1 MTVTR
6 PYTSAFDGSD
16 DRRGPTDPIVLGDR
30 YELVELLGRG
40 GMAEVHRAHDRD
52 LGRVVAVKL
61 LPEDRRGDDT
71 DARRLRDEARAAAV
85 LSHPHVIAVHDVG
98 TSPHGVYVVMELI
111 TGRTWGDTVRGPDG
125 RGLVETARVGSA
137 VAAALAHAH
146 EHGIVHR
153 DVNPENVMLLDD
165 GTPKLMDFGIAK
177 TENVPGLT
185 ETGKVVGTVA
195 YMSPEQVRGE
205 RLDGRSDVYSL
216 GCSLYELLTGRAP
229 FAGVGAAEVAAQRLR
244 QPPTPL
250 RQVTPT
256 IPIGLEDVV
265 LRAMA
270 LDARDRPDA
279 ATLSRRLAEV
289 ADRLAAPALQ
299 EGTTEVIDAQP
310 DGGSDRSFAAEH
322 PGPDDDTTPSFD
334 PPPRGAGLRAAGLAL
349 VVLGV
354 LALIAVVALLT
365 LR

>member
-1 MTVTR
+1 VTR
-6 PYTSAFDGSD
+6 PYTSAHDGSD
-16 DRRGPTDPIVLGDR
+16 DPGAAGPVVLGDR

-40 GMAEVHRAHDRD
+40 GMAEVHRARDRE
-52 LGRVVAVKL
+52 LGRIVAIKL

-85 LSHPHVIAVHDVG
+85 LSHPHVVAVHDVG
-98 TSPHGVYVVMELI
+98 TSPHGAYVVMELI
-111 TGRTWGDTVRGPDG
+111 AGRTWGDSVRDRDTGP
-125 RGLVETARVGSA
+125 GLVEATRIGSA

-153 DVNPENVMLLDD
+153 DVNPNNVMLLAD

-216 GCSLYELLTGRAP
+216 GCSLYEVLTGQPP
-229 FAGVGAAEVAAQRLR
+229 FRGVGAAEVAAARLR
-244 QPPTPL
+244 QPPVPL
-250 RQVTPT
+250 RQVVGS

-279 ATLSRRLAEV
+279 ATLGRTLGELSERY
-289 ADRLAAPALQ
+289 AAPSPEAS
-299 EGTTEVIDAQP
+299 TEVIDAAP
-310 DGGSDRSFAAEH
+310 DAGSSRASRR
-322 PGPDDDTTPSFD
+322 GDDTDATAPPSPDTPS
-334 PPPRGAGLRAAGLAL
+334 RGSGLRTAGAIL

-354 LALIAVVALLT
+354 LALAAVAVMLLA
-365 LR
+365 R

>member
-1 MTVTR
+1 MTR

-16 DRRGPTDPIVLGDR
+16 DPRGPAGPVVLGDR

-98 TSPHGVYVVMELI
+98 SSPHGVYVVMEMI
-111 TGRTWGDTVRGPDG
+111 TGRTWGDTVRERG
-125 RGLVETARVGSA
+125 RPGLVETARVGAA
-137 VAAALAHAH
+137 VASALAHAH

-153 DVNPENVMLLDD
+153 DVNPNNVMLLPD

-177 TENVPGLT
+177 TEDVPGLT

-205 RLDGRSDVYSL
+205 RLDGKSDVYSL
-216 GCSLYELLTGRAP
+216 GCSLYEVLTGRPP
-229 FAGVGAAEVAAQRLR
+229 FRGVGAAEVAAQRLR

-256 IPIGLEDVV
+256 VPVALEDVV
-265 LRAMA
+265 LRAMS

-279 ATLSRRLAEV
+279 ASLGRALHDLAE
-289 ADRLAAPALQ
+289 RYAAPPPQ
-299 EGTTEVIDAQP
+299 EATTEVVDAEPGVRP
-310 DGGSDRSFAAEH
+310 DRSATSDRSA
-322 PGPDDDTTPSFD
+322 GPDDDTTPSFD
-334 PPPRGAGLRAAGLAL
+334 PPPRGSGLRTAGLAL

>member
-1 MTVTR
+1 MTR
-6 PYTSAFDGSD
+6 PYTSSHDGAA
-16 DRRGPTDPIVLGDR
+16 GPVVLGDR

-40 GMAEVHRAHDRD
+40 GMAEVHRALDRD

-61 LPEDRRGDDT
+61 LPEDRRDDHT

-85 LSHPHVIAVHDVG
+85 LSHPHVVAVHDVG
-98 TSPHGVYVVMELI
+98 SSPHGVYVVMELI
-111 TGRTWGDTVRGPDG
+111 TGRTWGDTVREQGQP
-125 RGLVETARVGSA
+125 GLVEAARVGA
-137 VAAALAHAH
+137 MVASALAHAH
-146 EHGIVHR
+146 EQGIVHR
-153 DVNPENVMLLDD
+153 DVNPNNVMLLDD

-216 GCSLYELLTGRAP
+216 GCSLYELLTGRPP

-250 RQVTPT
+250 RQITPSV
-256 IPIGLEDVV
+256 PIGFEDVV

-279 ATLSRRLAEV
+279 ATLSRSLDDL
-289 ADRLAAPALQ
+289 ADRYAAPPPQ
-299 EGTTEVIDAQP
+299 ESATEVIDAHP
-310 DGGSDRSFAAEH
+310 DGGSDRTDDAAPPSPE
-322 PGPDDDTTPSFD
+322 TPS
-334 PPPRGAGLRAAGLAL
+334 RGSGLRTAGVLL

-354 LALIAVVALLT
+354 LALAAVVVMLLV
-365 LR
+365 R

>member
-1 MTVTR
+1 VTR
-6 PYTSAFDGSD
+6 PYTGAYDGAD
-16 DRRGPTDPIVLGDR
+16 DRADDRADARGPVVLGDR

-40 GMAEVHRAHDRD
+40 GMAEVHRAHDRE

-85 LSHPHVIAVHDVG
+85 LSHPHVVAVHDVG
-98 TSPHGVYVVMELI
+98 TSPHGAYVVLELI
-111 TGRTWGDTVRGPDG
+111 TGRTWGETVRESGGP
-125 RGLVETARVGSA
+125 GLVDAARVGAA
-137 VAAALAHAH
+137 VASALAHAH

-153 DVNPENVMLLDD
+153 DVNPENVMLLAD

-177 TENVPGLT
+177 AENVPGLT

-216 GCSLYELLTGRAP
+216 GCSLYEVLTGQPP
-229 FAGVGAAEVAAQRLR
+229 FRGVGAAEVAAQRLR
-244 QPPTPL
+244 QPPVPL
-250 RQVTPT
+250 RQITPS
-256 IPIGLEDVV
+256 IPISFEDVV

-279 ATLSRRLAEV
+279 ATLSRTLGELSERY
-289 ADRLAAPALQ
+289 AAPSPEQ
-299 EGTTEVIDAQP
+299 TTEVIDAHP
-310 DGGSDRSFAAEH
+310 DRPADRGTDDAAPPSPAEPSRGSGFR
-322 PGPDDDTTPSFD
+322 T
-334 PPPRGAGLRAAGLAL
+334 AGVAL

-354 LALIAVVALLT
+354 LALLAVVVMLLV
-365 LR
+365 R

>member
-1 MTVTR
+1 MTR

-16 DRRGPTDPIVLGDR
+16 DPRGPADPVVLGDR

-98 TSPHGVYVVMELI
+98 SSPHGVYVVMEMI
-111 TGRTWGDTVRGPDG
+111 TGRTWGDTVRELG
-125 RGLVETARVGSA
+125 RPGLVETARVGAA
-137 VAAALAHAH
+137 VASALAHAH

-153 DVNPENVMLLDD
+153 DVNPNNVMLLPD

-177 TENVPGLT
+177 TEDVPGLT

-216 GCSLYELLTGRAP
+216 GCSLYEVLTGQPP
-229 FAGVGAAEVAAQRLR
+229 FRGVGAAEVAAQRLR

-256 IPIGLEDVV
+256 IPVGLEDVV
-265 LRAMA
+265 LRAMS

-279 ATLSRRLAEV
+279 ATLGRSLHDLAE
-289 ADRLAAPALQ
+289 RYAAPPPQ
-299 EGTTEVIDAQP
+299 EATTEVIDAEP
-310 DGGSDRSFAAEH
+310 GPGTDRSRTADRSVEA
-322 PGPDDDTTPSFD
+322 DDTAPSFD
-334 PPPRGAGLRAAGLAL
+334 PPPRGSGIRTAGVAL
-349 VVLGV
+349 VVVGV
-354 LALIAVVALLT
+354 LALIAVVVLLT

>member
-6 PYTSAFDGSD
+6 PYTAAFDGSD
-16 DRRGPTDPIVLGDR
+16 DRDRAARTVVLGDR

-40 GMAEVHRAHDRD
+40 GMAEVHRAHDRE

-85 LSHPHVIAVHDVG
+85 LSHPHVVAVHDVG
-98 TSPHGVYVVMELI
+98 TSPYGAYVVMELI
-111 TGRTWGDTVRGPDG
+111 AGRTWEHATRDDGGPS
-125 RGLVETARVGSA
+125 LVEVTRVGAA
-137 VAAALAHAH
+137 VAGALAHAH
-146 EHGIVHR
+146 SHGIVHR
-153 DVNPENVMLLDD
+153 DVNPNNVMLLDD

-216 GCSLYELLTGRAP
+216 GCSLYELLTGQPP
-229 FAGVGAAEVAAQRLR
+229 FRGVGAAEVAAARLR
-244 QPPTPL
+244 QPPVPL
-250 RQVTPT
+250 RQLTPS
-256 IPIGLEDVV
+256 IPVGLEDVV

-279 ATLSRRLAEV
+279 ETLSRTLGELS
-289 ADRLAAPALQ
+289 DRYAAPPPQ
-299 EGTTEVIDAQP
+299 EATTEVIDADP
-310 DGGSDRSFAAEH
+310 DAGSDRTGTDGAPS
-322 PGPDDDTTPSFD
+322 PDGPS
-334 PPPRGAGLRAAGLAL
+334 RGSGLRTAGMVL

-354 LALIAVVALLT
+354 LALAAVVVMLLV
-365 LR
+365 R

>member
-1 MTVTR
+1 MTR
-6 PYTSAFDGSD
+6 PFTSEHDGAA
-16 DRRGPTDPIVLGDR
+16 DPVVLGDR
-30 YELVELLGRG
+30 YELVELVGRG

-85 LSHPHVIAVHDVG
+85 LNHPHVVAVHDVG

-111 TGRTWGDTVRGPDG
+111 TGRTWGAAVRDG
-125 RGLVETARVGSA
+125 ERPGLVEAARVGAA
-137 VAAALAHAH
+137 VASALAHAH

-153 DVNPENVMLLDD
+153 DVNPENVMLLPD

-216 GCSLYELLTGRAP
+216 GCSLYEVLTGQPP
-229 FAGVGAAEVAAQRLR
+229 FRGVGAAEVAAQRLR
-244 QPPTPL
+244 QPPVPL
-250 RQVTPT
+250 RQLTPS
-256 IPIGLEDVV
+256 IPVGFEDVV

-279 ATLSRRLAEV
+279 AALADTLGDLAE
-289 ADRLAAPALQ
+289 RYAAPAP
-299 EGTTEVIDAQP
+299 EATTEVIDAEP
-310 DGGSDRSFAAEH
+310 HDASGRT
-322 PGPDDDTTPSFD
+322 DDTATPSPD
-334 PPPRGAGLRAAGLAL
+334 TPSRGSGLRTAGAIL

-354 LALIAVVALLT
+354 LALLAVGVLLAT
-365 LR
+365 R